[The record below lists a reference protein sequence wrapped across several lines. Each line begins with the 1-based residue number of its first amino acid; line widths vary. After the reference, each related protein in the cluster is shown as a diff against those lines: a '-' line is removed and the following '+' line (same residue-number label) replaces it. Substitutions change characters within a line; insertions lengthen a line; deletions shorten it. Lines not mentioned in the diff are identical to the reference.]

1 MLRRISRK
9 SYWSSYP
16 HSPVGYREI
25 DRSKY
30 YSTPLVG
37 IVTGDNDT
45 HVSPCLAAG
54 KLVTSLFDLIGD
66 WDAVADALIEG
77 EPRERVE
84 DVEVL

>member
-1 MLRRISRK
+1 M
-9 SYWSSYP
+9 
-16 HSPVGYREI
+16 
-25 DRSKY
+25 
-30 YSTPLVG
+30 G

-54 KLVTSLFDLIGD
+54 KLVTSLFDLIGA
-66 WDAVADALIEG
+66 WDAVADALAEG